1 MIIAFLYKYRQLIK
15 FGIVGVANTLISL
28 ALIYLFDKVM
38 GLGFQIANPLAYF
51 LATLNSY
58 YLNKKWTFKSG
69 AEARSKKKEG
79 ALFFGVIGVAWLIQY
94 AFLFILVKVFLI
106 DDLIAQIMGMFVFT
120 GLNFLGQKY
129 VTFRA

>member
-1 MIIAFLYKYRQLIK
+1 MIVAFLYKYRQLIK
-15 FGIVGVANTLISL
+15 FGIVGVGNTLISL

-69 AEARSKKKEG
+69 GENRSKKKEG

-129 VTFRA
+129 VTFKA